1 MTCIAGSVHCIE
13 NVAVADCRVAFN
25 QQINAIVP
33 NEDEVLYLYWFTL
46 LSKPTIHQ
54 AINMALKEILSKGQL
69 SEMMLPFPPV
79 ELQMQFATFV
89 AQVDK
94 SKFII
99 IINEK

>member
-69 SEMMLPFPPV
+69 SEMMLPIPASRTSNAICHFCRPGRQIKICG
-79 ELQMQFATFV
+79 EI
-89 AQVDK
+89 
-94 SKFII
+94 S
-99 IINEK
+99 